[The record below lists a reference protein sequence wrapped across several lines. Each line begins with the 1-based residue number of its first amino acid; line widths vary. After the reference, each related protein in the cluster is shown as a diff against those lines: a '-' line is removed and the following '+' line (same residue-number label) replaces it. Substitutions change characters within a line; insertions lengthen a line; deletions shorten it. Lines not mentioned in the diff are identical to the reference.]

1 MDGGAFMFM
10 EGGFTELFVLLD
22 CPFTFMGEVFCLL
35 GTIIDGF
42 I

>member
-1 MDGGAFMFM
+1 MDAFMFM

-35 GTIIDGF
+35 GLELSNLV
-42 I
+42 